1 MGGGGGDVGEVTMI
15 FFQLFNRDFSSVA
28 MGMTQT
34 NEVFGY
40 VPCHGEVIHDWLN
53 LFLGG
58 SGGWGW
64 GGLFFFPVVIPASSS
79 PFIRNCH
86 FTIAF
91 LFIF

>member
-1 MGGGGGDVGEVTMI
+1 MI

-53 LFLGG
+53 LFLGVVV
-58 SGGWGW
+58 GG
-64 GGLFFFPVVIPASSS
+64 GGVGCFFSLWLFRLA
-79 PFIRNCH
+79 H
-86 FTIAF
+86 
-91 LFIF
+91 LLL